1 MGNSIPGRRINKCK
15 GPKVRVCLV
24 NSGMARGNV
33 VSGATGGTE
42 GRRWWGPD
50 CVGCHQPP
58 GELSLPH
65 HSETGEGREDIP
77 ARLVIPSGHLGFSI
91 ATLMVYTMH
100 ISLFIQQPQ
109 D

>member
-50 CVGCHQPP
+50 CVGCHQ
-58 GELSLPH
+58 
-65 HSETGEGREDIP
+65 
-77 ARLVIPSGHLGFSI
+77 HLGN
-91 ATLMVYTMH
+91 
-100 ISLFIQQPQ
+100 SLFLITQKLGRGGKTFQPGW
-109 D
+109 